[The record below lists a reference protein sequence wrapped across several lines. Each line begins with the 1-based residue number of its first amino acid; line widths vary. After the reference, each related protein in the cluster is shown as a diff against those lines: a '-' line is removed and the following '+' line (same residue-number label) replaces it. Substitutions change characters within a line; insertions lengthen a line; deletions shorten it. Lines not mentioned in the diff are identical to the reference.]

1 MHLSLNARKLKNK
14 KMNQK
19 ILIIKAG
26 YSEIQ
31 DKDENPR
38 QASLGDV
45 LRTTPL
51 LHLYKNNYVTWLT
64 DSKAIP
70 LLKDNSYITKL
81 IMYDF
86 ITSSQLESE
95 EFDIVINLEKVPD
108 ICKLSNKITAG
119 KKFGFR
125 FNEDSKKIEACDKDF
140 YVLTIPEKSYQNLK
154 PEWKNKTLQELLF
167 EIVGEKWNGEEY
179 VLGYKSN
186 SEEKHDVLFNQIEK
200 WPTKK
205 WSVKNWDNL
214 EEKLVQDGLKVTR
227 QDRQNPLILQ
237 NIDEY
242 INWINSAKVVVST
255 DSLGLHLALAL
266 KKKVLGL
273 FGPTPYKET
282 YFYGRGKAILPKPIP
297 ECFGCFKAKC
307 ERERVCMEDI
317 QPEKVYKHIR
327 EYI

>member
-1 MHLSLNARKLKNK
+1 
-14 KMNQK
+14 
-19 ILIIKAG
+19 
-26 YSEIQ
+26 
-31 DKDENPR
+31 
-38 QASLGDV
+38 
-45 LRTTPL
+45 
-51 LHLYKNNYVTWLT
+51 
-64 DSKAIP
+64 
-70 LLKDNSYITKL
+70 
-81 IMYDF
+81 MYDF

-227 QDRQNPLILQ
+227 QDKQPERILS
-237 NIDEY
+237 NLNNYID
-242 INWINSAKVVVST
+242 WINSSSVFVST

-273 FGPTPYKET
+273 FGPTSHKEFF
-282 YFYGRGKAILPKPIP
+282 FYGLGKAIIPPKNIKCIP
-297 ECFGCFKAKC
+297 CFSD
-307 ERERVCMEDI
+307 VCKN
-317 QPEKVYKHIR
+317 EKNCMDYISCNNVYHEINKFF
-327 EYI
+327 EKQKNK